1 MSSTHRGA
9 SLAITATA
17 LSFQLLFAPAARL
30 AAAEPTRPSILF
42 ILADDLGWGD
52 LGCYGNRAIK
62 TPNLD
67 RLARQGTLFTHFYVT
82 GSVCSPS
89 RCGFLTGQYP
99 ARHRIHGHYATAE
112 MNTQRG
118 MSQWLDP
125 EVVTLPRLLR
135 QAGYATAHVGKW
147 HLGAGRDAPEP
158 PAYGFDFVRA
168 TTSRNPY
175 WEEAG
180 GGDPYFR
187 AKSTSLFVDEA
198 IKFLEANPD
207 RPFYLQLWTLVP
219 HATLNPTP
227 EQLKPYEALNP
238 GEPGFPHVGA
248 RAIYYASV
256 TDLDTRVGRLLA
268 RLDALGLA
276 ERTLVLFSAD
286 NGPEEIFIRNA
297 GHSGVGSPGPFRG
310 RKRSL
315 YEGGIRLP
323 FIARLPG
330 VVPAGHVD
338 DSSVLSGADLLPT
351 ACALAGVSLPA
362 GYAGDGEDRSSVLR
376 GSPGPRTRPL
386 LWEWRFAIPGPIVN
400 KSPILAIRDGR
411 WKLLLNP
418 DRSRVE
424 LYDIPADP
432 FELNNLA
439 AAHSDVVSRLAQAA
453 LDWQATLP
461 KGPIEPLA
469 GKRDYPWPR
478 ENP

>member
-1 MSSTHRGA
+1 
-9 SLAITATA
+9 
-17 LSFQLLFAPAARL
+17 
-30 AAAEPTRPSILF
+30 
-42 ILADDLGWGD
+42 
-52 LGCYGNRAIK
+52 
-62 TPNLD
+62 
-67 RLARQGTLFTHFYVT
+67 
-82 GSVCSPS
+82 
-89 RCGFLTGQYP
+89 
-99 ARHRIHGHYATAE
+99 
-112 MNTQRG
+112 
-118 MSQWLDP
+118 
-125 EVVTLPRLLR
+125 
-135 QAGYATAHVGKW
+135 
-147 HLGAGRDAPEP
+147 
-158 PAYGFDFVRA
+158 
-168 TTSRNPY
+168 
-175 WEEAG
+175 
-180 GGDPYFR
+180 
-187 AKSTSLFVDEA
+187 
-198 IKFLEANPD
+198 
-207 RPFYLQLWTLVP
+207 
-219 HATLNPTP
+219 
-227 EQLKPYEALNP
+227 
-238 GEPGFPHVGA
+238 VGA

-256 TDLDTRVGRLLA
+256 TDLDTQVGRLLA

-330 VVPAGHVD
+330 VVPAGRVD

-351 ACALAGVSLPA
+351 ACALAGVRLPA
-362 GYAGDGEDRSSVLR
+362 GYAGDGEDRAAVLR
-376 GSPGPRTRPL
+376 GNPGPRTRPL
-386 LWEWRFAIPGPIVN
+386 LWEWRFAIPGPVVN
-400 KSPILAIRDGR
+400 KSPMLAIRDGR

-418 DRSRVE
+418 DRSRME

-439 AAHSDVVSRLAQAA
+439 PAHPDVVNRLAQVA